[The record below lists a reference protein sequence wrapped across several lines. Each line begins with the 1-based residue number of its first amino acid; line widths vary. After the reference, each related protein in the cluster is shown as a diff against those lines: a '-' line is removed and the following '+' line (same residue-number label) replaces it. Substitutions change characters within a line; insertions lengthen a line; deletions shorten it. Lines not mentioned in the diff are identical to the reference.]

1 MRNAFLQG
9 LLDVAANDPNVWLI
23 TADLGFSVLEPFADR
38 FPERFINVGVAEQ
51 NMMGIAAG
59 LALSGKRVV
68 AYSIVNFATL
78 RCLEQIRNDV
88 VHHQADVKIV
98 GVGTGYAYGSQG
110 HTHYGLSDAAVMNAI
125 GGIGVI
131 TPADPIE
138 ARYVTRV
145 MFESSMP
152 AYLRLGRSGE
162 KNLHSSTPEVERGR
176 KIVCRQGSAA
186 LIIATGNILDEALQA
201 ASILDSLGHAC
212 AVWSMPWIS
221 PLDGE
226 SIGEAAEK
234 FPVILAL
241 EEGTSVGGLGSA
253 VASILATIKSPRA
266 RLIIASSGT
275 TTVSASVWQAAAR
288 EAEGIDGKSIAYRI
302 QNALQD

>member
-125 GGIGVI
+125 GGIDVI

-234 FPVILAL
+234 FPVI
-241 EEGTSVGGLGSA
+241 
-253 VASILATIKSPRA
+253 
-266 RLIIASSGT
+266 
-275 TTVSASVWQAAAR
+275 
-288 EAEGIDGKSIAYRI
+288 
-302 QNALQD
+302 